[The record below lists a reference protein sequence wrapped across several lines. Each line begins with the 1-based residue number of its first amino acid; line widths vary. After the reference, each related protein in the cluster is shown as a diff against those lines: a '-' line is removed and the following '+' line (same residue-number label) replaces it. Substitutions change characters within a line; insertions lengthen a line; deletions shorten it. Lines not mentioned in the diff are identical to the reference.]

1 MKRITRITIR
11 GAMRA
16 SLSLA
21 LVVAA
26 ATTSGCHDSSGSG
39 ATAFAPLVNDLITNQ
54 TSETGAP
61 VTVEG
66 KTFAFPADAG
76 AFAGVL
82 PPDDGSVVD

>member
-1 MKRITRITIR
+1 MKRITLRS
-11 GAMRA
+11 AMRA
-16 SLSLA
+16 TLPLA

-26 ATTSGCHDSSGSG
+26 AITSGCHDSSGSG

-54 TSETGAP
+54 TSESGAP

-66 KTFAFPADAG
+66 KTFVFPADEA

-82 PPDDGSVVD
+82 PADDGSVVD